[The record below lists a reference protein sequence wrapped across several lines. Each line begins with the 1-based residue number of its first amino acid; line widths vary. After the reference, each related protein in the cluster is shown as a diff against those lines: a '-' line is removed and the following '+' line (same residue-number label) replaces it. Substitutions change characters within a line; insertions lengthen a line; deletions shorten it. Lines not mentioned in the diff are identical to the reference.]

1 MNIFVFFVFNR
12 KYCGKNSPKYI
23 YALQQL
29 VLYSNE
35 FIQDPSSVELAQV

>member
-1 MNIFVFFVFNR
+1 MRLFLNR

-29 VLYSNE
+29 VQYSIE
-35 FIQDPSSVELAQV
+35 FIQDPTSVELAQVLIN